1 MYKQHKKNQEG
12 FTLIELLIAIAV
24 FTIGIMAAFTLA
36 LSNINTVRDN
46 FNRVLS
52 ANLSREGLEIV
63 RNIRDTNWL
72 KIQDNEDCSGS
83 EGLQI
88 CDWANGLSVGY
99 YYADYSD
106 AELTAFS
113 CNDTIDNCMSLC
125 IDAGGSCDLY
135 LNGGT
140 YNHDALGTKSNMS
153 RIIKIENI
161 CITEVGGFP
170 VEDTRD
176 NGPCNKSMGEVHAGI
191 RVTSKVRWSGTNK
204 NIDIDAS
211 ELMYNWRR

>member
-1 MYKQHKKNQEG
+1 MYKQYQKNQEG
-12 FTLIELLIAIAV
+12 FTLIELLIAISV

-72 KIQDNEDCSGS
+72 KIQDNEDCSVGA
-83 EGLQI
+83 GLQI
-88 CDWANGLSVGY
+88 CDWANGLSAGY
-99 YYADYSD
+99 YYADHSD
-106 AELTAFS
+106 TDLSAFS
-113 CNDTIDNCMSLC
+113 CNDTIENCMSIC
-125 IDAGGSCDLY
+125 IDTGSCDLY

-140 YNHDALGTKSNMS
+140 YNHDALGNKSSMS

-161 CITEVGGFP
+161 CITEVGGLP
-170 VEDTRD
+170 VEDIRD
-176 NGPCNKSMGEVHAGI
+176 STCNKSIGEVHAGI
-191 RVTSKVRWSGTNK
+191 RVTSKVRWTGANK

-211 ELMYNWRR
+211 ELIYNWRR

>member
-12 FTLIELLIAIAV
+12 FTLIELLIAISV

-72 KIQDNEDCSGS
+72 KIQDNEDCSGNA
-83 EGLQI
+83 GLQI
-88 CDWANGLSVGY
+88 CDWVNGLSAGY
-99 YYADYSD
+99 YYADHKD
-106 AELTAFS
+106 TELTSFS

-125 IDAGGSCDLY
+125 IDVSGSCDLY

-140 YNHDALGTKSNMS
+140 YNHDQLGNKSSMS

-161 CITEVGGFP
+161 CVAEVGGFP
-170 VEDTRD
+170 IEDIRD
-176 NGPCNKSMGEVHAGI
+176 SVCNEAIGEVHAGI
-191 RVTSKVRWSGTNK
+191 RVSSKVRWSGANK